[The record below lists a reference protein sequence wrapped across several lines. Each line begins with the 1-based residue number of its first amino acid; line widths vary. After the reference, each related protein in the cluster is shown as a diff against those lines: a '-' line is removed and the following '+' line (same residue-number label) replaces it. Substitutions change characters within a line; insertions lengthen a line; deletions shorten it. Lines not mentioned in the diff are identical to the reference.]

1 MRPARVRLIGWGI
14 SGGCVVFETGMIVV
28 ATDTGVGKTFVAA
41 GLLCAL
47 RKGGRD
53 ALPMKPVQTGA
64 TPDGRAPDL
73 DFCLAA
79 AELNIDPTLYDRL
92 SPYRFPL
99 PASPHLAARVAGETI
114 DFSRVSAAFQSLRG
128 DGRRAVV
135 IEAAGG
141 LLVPLTESLLQVD
154 ALMRFE
160 LPFILVARA
169 GLGTLNHTLLSVE
182 ALRAR
187 GAKIARIYLNATTAD
202 IGIIEDD
209 NAHFLARALPDI
221 PVRRIPFQADP
232 SPRTAAAMFSAS
244 DV

>member
-1 MRPARVRLIGWGI
+1 MTPAPARRIAWGI
-14 SGGCVVFETGMIVV
+14 TGGFVVIENGVIVV

-47 RKGGRD
+47 RTGGRD
-53 ALPMKPVQTGA
+53 AFPMKPVQTGA
-64 TPDGRAPDL
+64 TPDGRSPDL

-79 AELNIDPTLYDRL
+79 ANLDVDASRYELL

-99 PASPHLAARVAGETI
+99 PASPHLAARVAGDAI
-114 DFSRVSAAFQSLRG
+114 DFSRVHAAYRKLRE
-128 DGRRAVV
+128 DGHAVV
-135 IEAAGG
+135 VEAAGG
-141 LLVPLTESLLQVD
+141 LLVPLTETLMQVD
-154 ALMRFE
+154 ALIRFE

-187 GAKIARIYLNATTAD
+187 KAAIARIYLNAATAE
-202 IGIIEDD
+202 GGLIEDD
-209 NAHFLARALPDI
+209 NARFLARALPDI

-232 SPRTAAAMFSAS
+232 SPRAAAKLFSAF